1 MWRFVVQFPFPDKVQ
16 RQEIWRRAFPQ
27 NVPVSFLDF
36 PRLARVNMA
45 GGNIRNI
52 ALNAAFMA
60 AAEGG
65 SVGMGHLLRATK
77 MEYAKLDKTLTDAE
91 VAGWL

>member
-1 MWRFVVQFPFPDKVQ
+1 VVQFPFPDTAQ
-16 RQEIWRRAFPQ
+16 RQEIWQRAFPQ
-27 NVPVSFLDF
+27 RTPVTSLNY

-52 ALNAAFMA
+52 AINAAFMA
-60 AAEGG
+60 AAEGEP
-65 SVGMGHLLRATK
+65 VGMGHLLRATR
-77 MEYAKLDKTLTDAE
+77 MEYAKLDRSLTDAE